1 MVSTLA
7 RASMD
12 GAILVAAVWVL
23 SRILRLTPATRTMLW
38 WCAAAKF
45 VVALAW
51 TTPIAIPV
59 LPRRDDGRPSCR
71 TAPPLPHGEA
81 VAARAPTR
89 RARPGP
95 ASEARSSGRFANGR
109 RSRRSPGAWACCS
122 CRSSACAA
130 GGEPL
135 QMLTRFRAGAG

>member
-7 RASMD
+7 RASID

-59 LPRRDDGRPSCR
+59 LPAETTVVHRVDRAA
-71 TAPPLPHGEA
+71 APRVEA
-81 VAARAPTR
+81 LSRAP
-89 RARPGP
+89 RAAQRRPGLTS
-95 ASEARSSGRFANGR
+95 AAHSSGHFANGR

-122 CRSSACAA
+122 WRSWACAA
-130 GGEPL
+130 GGGPF
-135 QMLTRFRAGAG
+135 TC